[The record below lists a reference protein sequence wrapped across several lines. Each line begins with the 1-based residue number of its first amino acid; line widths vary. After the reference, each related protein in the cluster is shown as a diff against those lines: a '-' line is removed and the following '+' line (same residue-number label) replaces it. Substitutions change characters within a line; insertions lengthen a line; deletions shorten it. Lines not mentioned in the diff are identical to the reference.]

1 VRVEEDCREEGERC
15 VRECCTL
22 LHTSPPQNRTSGTYS
37 KKNYKKTTV
46 FKKTKLVLNRT
57 KQKQNKK
64 KTKTKKTQN
73 LTSKNPRFFKNKL
86 FQKNWKSDLK
96 IINNI

>member
-37 KKNYKKTTV
+37 KRKTTKKNKKTTSV
-46 FKKTKLVLNRT
+46 LKKQYWFEIEPHKKTK
-57 KQKQNKK
+57 QKN
-64 KTKTKKTQN
+64 KTKKQKKQQN
-73 LTSKNPRFFKNKL
+73 I
-86 FQKNWKSDLK
+86 K
-96 IINNI
+96 I